1 MSPVQS
7 SRADALLNP
16 LLVTFRRVAAC
27 GSFNRAADMLFL
39 SATAVRK
46 QMNQLEEALGL
57 ELFERGRQGVRLSPA
72 GQALLQGLAALS
84 GEAREVLER
93 AGAGAAGEAALR
105 VGTSFLNPA
114 SVLVDLLKAVD
125 ALGEQPLQLV
135 PFDDRREG
143 ILAEIG
149 KLGEEYDILVAACG
163 SRAWL
168 ARCRFR
174 PLGDYAMCC
183 AVPAG
188 HRLAGRPSLALTD
201 LAGETVVLGEAGDS
215 ATVDRARRLL
225 GEEGRIRLENG
236 PFFYDLDIFNAC
248 AREGKILL
256 TLECWRNAHP
266 AFVTVPVA
274 WDLRVPWGILYARKP
289 APRVA
294 AFLTRLDE
302 HLTGAGTYS
311 APPTTKAAGYRA
323 RNTPNI

>member
-1 MSPVQS
+1 MSPAHP

-27 GSFNRAADMLFL
+27 GSFNRAAEVLFL

-57 ELFERGRQGVRLSPA
+57 GLFERGRQGVRLSPA

-84 GEAREVLER
+84 GEARQVIER
-93 AGAGAAGEAALR
+93 AGAGAAAGEAALR

-114 SVLVDLLKAVD
+114 SVLVDLLKRLD

-149 KLGEEYDILVAACG
+149 KLGEAYDILVGACD

-168 ARCRFR
+168 VRCRFR

-188 HRLAGRPSLALTD
+188 HRLAGRGILALTD
-201 LAGETVVLGEAGDS
+201 LAGETVVLGERGDS
-215 ATVDRARRLL
+215 ATVDRARQLL
-225 GEEGRIRLENG
+225 GKEGRIRLENG

-248 AREGKILL
+248 AREGKLLL

-289 APRVA
+289 AARVA

-302 HLTGAGTYS
+302 RLSGPAPYS
-311 APPTTKAAGYRA
+311 APPTTKAAG
-323 RNTPNI
+323 

>member
-1 MSPVQS
+1 MSPAHS

-27 GSFNRAADMLFL
+27 GSFNRAADGLFL

-46 QMNQLEEALGL
+46 QMNQLEEVLGL

-72 GQALLQGLAALS
+72 GEALFQGLATLS
-84 GEAREVLER
+84 GEARQVLES
-93 AGAGAAGEAALR
+93 AGAGARAGEAALR

-114 SVLVDLLKAVD
+114 SVLVDMLKRLD
-125 ALGEQPLQLV
+125 ALGAQPLQLV
-135 PFDDRREG
+135 PFDDGRDG

-149 KLGEEYDILVAACG
+149 SLGQKYDLLVGPCD
-163 SRAWL
+163 SRAWQE
-168 ARCRFR
+168 RCNFY
-174 PLGDYAMCC
+174 PLGSYAMCC

-188 HRLAGRPSLALTD
+188 HRLAGRTLLSLED

-215 ATVDRARRLL
+215 PTVDRARRLL

-274 WDLRVPWGILYARKP
+274 WDLRVPWGILHARKP

-294 AFLTRLDE
+294 AFLTRLE
-302 HLTGAGTYS
+302 ERLPGPLAYS
-311 APPTTKAAGYRA
+311 APPTTKAAG
-323 RNTPNI
+323 